1 MKITWPGM
9 KEKDNRGETMKK
21 EEFIEEVRAVEEM
34 LYHTA
39 LSVLRNE
46 TDTAD
51 AVQEA
56 LLKAYE
62 NLPSLRE
69 ERYFRSWLVWILL
82 NECYRIQ
89 RHQKKILAYEEY
101 MDQEEAEQAA
111 SYSELYQAILLLPR
125 EQRVAVS
132 LFYID
137 GFSIEGIS
145 RITGTRKSTVKTRLY
160 RARTRLRELLGD
172 KEEVT
177 C

>member
-1 MKITWPGM
+1 MTRPGM
-9 KEKDNRGETMKK
+9 KEKDDRGETMKK
-21 EEFIEEVRAVEEM
+21 EEFIEEVRASEEM

-46 TDTAD
+46 ADTAD

-69 ERYFRSWLVWILL
+69 DRYFRSWLVRILL

-89 RHQKKILAYEEY
+89 RHQKKIVAYEEY

-111 SYSELYQAILLLPR
+111 SYSELYQAILLLSR
-125 EQRVAVS
+125 EQRVAVT

-137 GFSIEGIS
+137 GFSIEEIS
-145 RITGTRKSTVKTRLY
+145 MIIGTGKSTVKTRLY
-160 RARTRLRELLGD
+160 RARARLRELLGD

>member
-1 MKITWPGM
+1 M

-69 ERYFRSWLVWILL
+69 ERYFRSWLVRILL

-89 RHQKKILAYEEY
+89 RHQKKIVAYEEY
-101 MDQEEAEQAA
+101 MDQEEAE
-111 SYSELYQAILLLPR
+111 
-125 EQRVAVS
+125 
-132 LFYID
+132 
-137 GFSIEGIS
+137 
-145 RITGTRKSTVKTRLY
+145 
-160 RARTRLRELLGD
+160 
-172 KEEVT
+172 
-177 C
+177 